1 MRKSV
6 VCGYCDFDTELLAG
20 EDGVERI
27 VHDLKVAPEFY
38 YKLVNG
44 SKRFEIRKHDRDF
57 QVNDLLRLNEFKDG
71 NFTENH
77 LILAVTYLLTH
88 EDFPVG
94 IPEGYCVMS
103 LTSWW

>member
-1 MRKSV
+1 M
-6 VCGYCDFDTELLAG
+6 G

-38 YKLVNG
+38 RKLVNG

-57 QVNDLLRLNEFKDG
+57 QINDLLRLREFKDG
-71 NFTENH
+71 QFTENC
-77 LILAVTYLLTH
+77 LLLAVTYLLTH
-88 EDFPVG
+88 EDFPAG
-94 IPEGYCVMS
+94 IPEEYCVMS